1 MVVFSDG
8 SDNNSR
14 YSEAE
19 VISQLRESDVEVY
32 AISMFEKP
40 KALDRVADET
50 GGRAFWVRKMDDL
63 PDAIQTLN
71 RQMRNEYLLGYS
83 PGAVQN
89 DGKYHRVRIQ
99 VRPPAGMQR
108 VQVSWKRGYLAPG
121 E

>member
-1 MVVFSDG
+1 
-8 SDNNSR
+8 
-14 YSEAE
+14 
-19 VISQLRESDVEVY
+19 
-32 AISMFEKP
+32 
-40 KALDRVADET
+40 
-50 GGRAFWVRKMDDL
+50 
-63 PDAIQTLN
+63 
-71 RQMRNEYLLGYS
+71 MRNEYLLGYS